1 MSAVPSYPV
10 RVEGTL
16 EPQLSRWLWLV
27 KWLLAIPHFIVLAF
41 LWIAFFLLSVV
52 AFFAILFSGRYPRS
66 IFDFN
71 VGVLR
76 WTWRVGFYTYGALG
90 TDRYPPFTLGD
101 APGYPASLDVEYPE
115 RLSRGLVLV
124 KWWLLAIPQY
134 VIVGVLAG
142 GGSWLAWK
150 GESWSWSWGG
160 GLIGLLV
167 LIAGVALLF
176 TGRYPR
182 GIFDLVLGL
191 DRWVLRVAG
200 YAALM
205 TDAYPPFRLD
215 QGGSEPG
222 GAPVGE
228 ERLLAPPSAPTAAGG
243 GGWSGGRI
251 ALLTIGA
258 ITGLVALGLVAAGA
272 GALAIDRTQRQ
283 DGFVT
288 TPSHAYST
296 PTYALVSETAEL
308 HGPRWAW
315 RDLVG
320 TVRVTAKADHP
331 VFLGI
336 ARESDVQRYLGGV
349 AHEIVRDIGDDP
361 GEYDTQPGGRTAP
374 PPGAQGFW
382 AASAQGTGQV
392 RLDWDVENGHWA
404 LVVMNPDGA
413 RFVDATL
420 RIGAELDALAWVAGG
435 LLGAGLIL
443 AVLAAALIYG
453 SLPKRRASAATG
465 NP

>member
-10 RVEGTL
+10 HVEGSL
-16 EPQLSRWLWLV
+16 EPGLSRWLWLV
-27 KWLLAIPHFIVLAF
+27 KWLLAIPHYIVLAF
-41 LWIAFFLLSVV
+41 LWIAFFLLSVI
-52 AFFAILFSGRYPRS
+52 AFFAILFSGRYPRA

-71 VGVLR
+71 VGVMR
-76 WTWRVGFYTYGALG
+76 WTWRVGFYTFGALG
-90 TDRYPPFTLGD
+90 TDRYPPFTLAEMPD
-101 APGYPASLDVEYPE
+101 YPASLDVEYPE

-134 VIVGVLAG
+134 LIVGVLAG

-150 GESWSWSWGG
+150 GQHWSWTWGG

-167 LIAGVALLF
+167 LFAAFALLF

-182 GIFDLVLGL
+182 GLFDLVLGL
-191 DRWVLRVAG
+191 DRWAIRVAG

-222 GAPVGE
+222 APVAGE
-228 ERLLAPPSAPTAAGG
+228 PTAPTATAATTTTT

-251 ALLTIGA
+251 ALLVVGA
-258 ITGLVALGLVAAGA
+258 VTGLVALGLVAAGI
-272 GALAIDRTQRQ
+272 GGLVIDRTQRQ

-308 HGPRWAW
+308 EGPRWAW

-320 TVRVTAKADHP
+320 TARVTGKADHP
-331 VFLGI
+331 LFLGI
-336 ARESDVQRYLGGV
+336 ARDTDVQRYLGGV
-349 AHEIVRDIGDDP
+349 SHEVVHDIADDP
-361 GEYDTQPGGRTAP
+361 GEYERQPGGRPASA
-374 PPGAQGFW
+374 PGAQSFW
-382 AASAQGTGQV
+382 VASAQGTGRV
-392 RLDWDVENGHWA
+392 RLDWDVESGHWA
-404 LVVMNPDGA
+404 LVVMNPDGT
-413 RFVDATL
+413 RYVDASL

-435 LLGAGLIL
+435 LLAAGVLL
-443 AVLAAALIYG
+443 AVLAGALIYL
-453 SLPKRRASAATG
+453 SLPKRRASPGVG